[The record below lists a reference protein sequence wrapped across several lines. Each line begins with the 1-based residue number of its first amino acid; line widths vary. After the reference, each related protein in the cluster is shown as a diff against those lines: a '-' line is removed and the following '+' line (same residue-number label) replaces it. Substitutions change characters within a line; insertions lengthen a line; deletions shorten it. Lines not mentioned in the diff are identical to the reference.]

1 MARSCT
7 SSRIKSNTIEQPSGK
22 FQRLN
27 VAKLNDV
34 GLEVIQDGN
43 NHASVRPKNDS
54 NFEKLREWA
63 DTRGTDN
70 VSDYTIGCQNAIVDK

>member
-1 MARSCT
+1 M
-7 SSRIKSNTIEQPSGK
+7 
-22 FQRLN
+22 
-27 VAKLNDV
+27 
-34 GLEVIQDGN
+34 EVIQDGN